1 MRVVASLGCRSS
13 GLLAAFVFRRLW
25 LLRIVQLIGAIRC
38 GLFFGLF
45 SESFVFELSN
55 LGLGLIEF
63 GLQLD
68 ISFDG
73 VGVPALPIAH
83 FATQCRVLTSQR
95 RVLTSQF
102 ADFLPQLLD
111 KSCQRLQLFVN

>member
-1 MRVVASLGCRSS
+1 
-13 GLLAAFVFRRLW
+13 
-25 LLRIVQLIGAIRC
+25 
-38 GLFFGLF
+38 LF

-83 FATQCRVLTSQR
+83 FAVR
-95 RVLTSQF
+95 R
-102 ADFLPQLLD
+102 LPAAIAGQELSATAVVRQL
-111 KSCQRLQLFVN
+111 KSVPQAKHS

>member
-1 MRVVASLGCRSS
+1 
-13 GLLAAFVFRRLW
+13 
-25 LLRIVQLIGAIRC
+25 LRIVQLIGAIR
-38 GLFFGLF
+38 GGLF

-63 GLQLD
+63 GLQLN

-73 VGVPALPIAH
+73 VGVPALPIDH
-83 FATQCRVLTSQR
+83 FATQF

-102 ADFLPQLLD
+102 AVRRLPAAIAGQELTATAAVRQL
-111 KSCQRLQLFVN
+111 KSVPQAKHS

>member
-1 MRVVASLGCRSS
+1 M
-13 GLLAAFVFRRLW
+13 
-25 LLRIVQLIGAIRC
+25 RIV
-38 GLFFGLF
+38 FGLF

-83 FATQCRVLTSQR
+83 FATQF